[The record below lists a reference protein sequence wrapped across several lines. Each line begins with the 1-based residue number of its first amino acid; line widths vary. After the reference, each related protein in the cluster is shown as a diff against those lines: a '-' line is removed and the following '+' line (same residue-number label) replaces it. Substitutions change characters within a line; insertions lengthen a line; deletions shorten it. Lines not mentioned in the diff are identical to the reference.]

1 MYSSESSF
9 FVKIWDFFLPKDSQ
23 SYTTTVDGLHERRK
37 MRLVISLSLFAFVIC
52 IIVPIYPYVLE
63 GNIWL
68 ILTHSGPLTPY
79 MFLGAAIFLGNAL
92 ILKYTGRFRLV
103 SALYLLELLTVTIIP
118 GYFLGG
124 IFSPA
129 LPFLVYIPL
138 IASFLISPRLGF
150 FGAFMV
156 CMTGAFFFSRQDELD
171 LLRLSDDETQRII
184 TLICIVLS
192 AILTATIAQLYER
205 TNQNAQSQVEDILEK
220 LQKANAELVVA
231 KETAEAAT
239 KSKSTFLANM
249 SHEIR
254 TPLNGVIGMTSLL
267 LETEQNGE
275 QSEYTRTIRSS
286 GDALLSLINDILDF
300 SKVEAGKIEL
310 EEQRF
315 NLRRC
320 LEDALDLMVAK
331 SNAKNLELLSHL
343 PLDLPTA
350 VVGDITRLRQIII
363 NLIGNALKFTEDG
376 EVIVKVSGEPLE
388 GDRYKFTFAVQD
400 TGIGIPE
407 DRLHRLFQSFSQVDA
422 STTRK
427 FGGTGLGLAIS
438 KKLTELM
445 GGEMWVESEV
455 GVGTTFFFTIDL
467 KLSDEP
473 IEEIKKITR
482 DEPRLENKKVLVV
495 DDNQTNRKI
504 LERQL
509 SFFGLKPVVTES
521 AIDAIEL
528 LNQDPHFD
536 LAILDMKMPEMSGLE
551 LAKYITQEY
560 KATLFPMI
568 MLTSL
573 GDRFTAEKAS
583 VLSAQLTKPVKPI
596 QLIQTI
602 SEVLALKR
610 TGIQIAEE
618 IKVEDEFGLGTS
630 IPLNILLAEDNLVN
644 QKVAVRML
652 KKLGYEADVVSNG
665 LEAIQA
671 LKMRWY
677 DLILMDVQMP
687 EMDGVEATKRI
698 NKEWPD
704 KQPVIIA
711 MTANAMTGDR
721 EKYLEI
727 GMDDYLSKPVRIED
741 VSAVIK
747 RNAMVLIETE

>member
-1 MYSSESSF
+1 
-9 FVKIWDFFLPKDSQ
+9 
-23 SYTTTVDGLHERRK
+23 
-37 MRLVISLSLFAFVIC
+37 

-92 ILKYTGRFRLV
+92 ILKYTGSFRLV
-103 SALYLLELLTVTIIP
+103 SVLYLLELLTVTLIP

-129 LPFLVYIPL
+129 LPFFVYIPL
-138 IASFLISPRLGF
+138 IASFLLSPRMGF
-150 FGAFMV
+150 FGAFVV
-156 CMTGAFFFSRQDELD
+156 CMTGIFFFSRQDELD
-171 LLRLSDDETQRII
+171 LLRLSDDETQRVI

-220 LQKANAELVVA
+220 LKKANAELVVA

-267 LETEQNGE
+267 LETEQSEE

-320 LEDALDLMVAK
+320 LEDALDLMVSK

-376 EVIVKVSGEPLE
+376 EVIVKVSGESLE

-445 GGEMWVESEV
+445 GGDMWVESEV

-482 DEPRLENKKVLVV
+482 DEPRLENKRVLVV

-536 LAILDMKMPEMSGLE
+536 LAILDMKMPEMNGLE
-551 LAKYITQEY
+551 LAKYIAQEY
-560 KATLFPMI
+560 KATPFPMI

-610 TGIQIAEE
+610 TSIQVVEE
-618 IKVEDEFGLGTS
+618 IKTEDEMALGTA
-630 IPLNILLAEDNLVN
+630 IPLKILLAEDNLVN

-652 KKLGYEADVVSNG
+652 KKLGYETDVASNG
-665 LEAIQA
+665 LEVIQA

-698 NKEWPD
+698 NEEWPD

-741 VSAVIK
+741 ISAVLK
-747 RNAMVLIETE
+747 RNFSKQTA